1 MAVSRPAA
9 KKHSRERKLKA
20 RYRDPLSP
28 LLQLEEPLR
37 DVSNYIEALRLIGHG
52 LIAQDDNGGD
62 AIVALA
68 WAAEQRLETVK
79 KIWNRMLEE
88 RRRARRA
95 S

>member
-1 MAVSRPAA
+1 MPRARRARDRRSRARNA
-9 KKHSRERKLKA
+9 KRA
-20 RYRDPLSP
+20 TPFPLILEIEVP
-28 LLQLEEPLR
+28 LT
-37 DVSNYIEALRLIGHG
+37 DAIHYTDALRLIGHG
-52 LIAQDDNGGD
+52 LIAQDDNGGE

-79 KIWNRMLEE
+79 TIWNKMLDE

>member
-1 MAVSRPAA
+1 MPAA
-9 KKHSRERKLKA
+9 RRAGKKRTRARKGK
-20 RYRDPLSP
+20 RSEPFPLILEIEVP
-28 LLQLEEPLR
+28 LTEAIHYT
-37 DVSNYIEALRLIGHG
+37 DALRLIGHG

-79 KIWNRMLEE
+79 SIWNKMLDE

>member
-1 MAVSRPAA
+1 MPRARRARDKRSRA
-9 KKHSRERKLKA
+9 RKTKG
-20 RYRDPLSP
+20 RGEPLP
-28 LLQLEEPLR
+28 LILELEEPLT
-37 DVSNYIEALRLIGHG
+37 DAIHYTEALRLMGHG

-68 WAAEQRLETVK
+68 WETAQRLEAVK
-79 KIWNRMLEE
+79 TIWNKMLGE

>member
-1 MAVSRPAA
+1 MPRARRARDRHSPA
-9 KKHSRERKLKA
+9 RKGK
-20 RYRDPLSP
+20 RTKPFPLILEIEVP
-28 LLQLEEPLR
+28 LT
-37 DVSNYIEALRLIGHG
+37 DAIHYADALRLIGHG

-68 WAAEQRLETVK
+68 WETMQRLEAVK
-79 KIWNRMLEE
+79 TIWNKMLDE